1 MSEHLMR
8 VYDCEEDMQKLLDY
22 IFGHDISL
30 CLGLM
35 EETEKVLSAE
45 SFRRVIKQVLGE
57 NYDFLYIE
65 TAHYSFGQVY
75 YVDIIHTKK
84 HYSVGCIYGCP
95 SQAYLRGDS
104 WESPLTFYYAV
115 SNGKVFLR
123 NQKVASVCRADQI
136 YCGPLGDDYPFCV
149 IDIKTGLIKK
159 YMCDGSLVWTNKIE
173 KNHIR
178 AFRFEPGLRRLTG
191 EFPIGLTVI
200 SDGTTL
206 LYYRGEDGEFYGE
219 YAIKKEYERIS

>member
-57 NYDFLYIE
+57 DYDFLYIE

-95 SQAYLRGDS
+95 SQAYLLGRQLGIAADLLLCDLQRKS
-104 WESPLTFYYAV
+104 VSSESESCVGLQSGPNL
-115 SNGKVFLR
+115 LW
-123 NQKVASVCRADQI
+123 SV
-136 YCGPLGDDYPFCV
+136 GG
-149 IDIKTGLIKK
+149 
-159 YMCDGSLVWTNKIE
+159 
-173 KNHIR
+173 
-178 AFRFEPGLRRLTG
+178 
-191 EFPIGLTVI
+191 
-200 SDGTTL
+200 
-206 LYYRGEDGEFYGE
+206 
-219 YAIKKEYERIS
+219 